1 MSKSPCQASFLI
13 FTAIGA
19 TSFSSSTRTKYPNGA
34 KFMVRSNLAATIE
47 HVLVIENPN
56 IRPVENF
63 PFTPPQAP
71 APMSHSTPFVKA
83 EEINTLAEVWNIT
96 CSIKN
101 IIVLCEISTL
111 FSLLQALQHF
121 WGRNFY
127 SEKCCKA

>member
-1 MSKSPCQASFLI
+1 
-13 FTAIGA
+13 
-19 TSFSSSTRTKYPNGA
+19 
-34 KFMVRSNLAATIE
+34 MVRPKFGSIIE
-47 HVLVIENPN
+47 HVLVIENPD

-101 IIVLCEISTL
+101 VIVLCEFSTL

-121 WGRNFY
+121 
-127 SEKCCKA
+127 SE